1 MGFRDILGQERA
13 VALLKS
19 ALKRR
24 HIASYLFTGPEG
36 VGKRT
41 TALTFAKALNCERGG
56 KDSCDVCPTC
66 ERIERL
72 NYPDV
77 RIIFPTTSSETKKME
92 EEISEEI
99 KNYALSEISPSPPAA
114 GSISIDRIRE
124 IKEELSFSPSSA
136 KYRVIII
143 LYADMFSIEAA
154 NSFLKTLEEPGLRTI
169 FILTTSKPYLLPPTI
184 RSRCQ
189 RVPFSY
195 LKRET
200 VEEILKKKGIPEAKE
215 ASIFSDGSLKEAFR
229 FLQEY
234 KVFFTPEV
242 WRRFSK
248 PLQDITLYEESQRV
262 SQDSLYPFLM
272 SLLFLYRY
280 TLYLKLGRRV
290 ELPFGREEIEKK
302 AERLTYEE
310 ILRTLNLILL
320 RLSDLRSHPNPHLF
334 TFSLLSQLL

>member
-1 MGFRDILGQERA
+1 MGFRNILGQEKA
-13 VALLKS
+13 IALLKS
-19 ALKRR
+19 VLKRG
-24 HIASYLFTGPEG
+24 HIASYLFTGPDG

-56 KDSCDVCPTC
+56 EDSCDLCSTC
-66 ERIERL
+66 KRIERL
-72 NYPDV
+72 SHPDV
-77 RIIFPTTSSETKKME
+77 RVVFPIISSQSKKIE
-92 EEISEEI
+92 EEM
-99 KNYALSEISPSPPAA
+99 KNYLLSEISPPPPP
-114 GSISIDRIRE
+114 GGNISIERIRE
-124 IKEELSFSPSSA
+124 IKEELAFPPSSA
-136 KYRVIII
+136 RYRVIII

-154 NSFLKTLEEPGLRTI
+154 NSFLKTLEEPGPRTI

-195 LKRET
+195 LKREI
-200 VEEILKKKGIPEAKE
+200 VEEILRRKGISEAKE

-229 FLQEY
+229 FLREY
-234 KVFFTPEV
+234 KTFFTPEV

-262 SQDSLYPFLM
+262 SQDSLYPLLM

-290 ELPFGREEIEKK
+290 ELPFGREEIEEK